1 MTRWSGAVAD
11 QADLGVG
18 KPPYIMKFLLLL
30 AVLAI
35 AIWYWLGQ
43 RKNPTSSAD
52 TRTPPGAAE
61 NIVVCAHCHLHVPE
75 SEAILAAGQH
85 YCCEEH
91 RKLGA
96 S

>member
-1 MTRWSGAVAD
+1 M
-11 QADLGVG
+11 
-18 KPPYIMKFLLLL
+18 MKLILLL

-35 AIWYWLGQ
+35 AIWYWLVQ
-43 RKNPTSSAD
+43 RKNPTDSTE
-52 TRTPPGAAE
+52 TRTPPGTAE

-75 SEAILAAGQH
+75 SEAIQAEGRH

>member
-1 MTRWSGAVAD
+1 
-11 QADLGVG
+11 
-18 KPPYIMKFLLLL
+18 MKFLLLL

-35 AIWYWLGQ
+35 VIWYWLG
-43 RKNPTSSAD
+43 RRNTPTGSAD
-52 TRTPPGAAE
+52 ARTPPGAAKNITE

-75 SEAILAAGQH
+75 SESIQAEGRH